1 MLITS
6 RYESTCSVCRRVI
19 AVGDRIWWE
28 NKQAS
33 HAACSEGGKVIAA
46 KVEASRSVREHGA
59 PLLLPVPPGLEY
71 LPFQKPAIALLL
83 EHLAKGRGALLADE
97 MGLGKQQPV
106 DTKVLT
112 PHGWKEI
119 GTLQVGMEVIGSNG
133 KPTRIKSVF
142 PQGVKPNYRVT
153 FSDGSSVE
161 AGREHLWRV
170 LYWRGGKYLAEMTLT
185 TEELRTR
192 PVKGKLSL
200 AKVELYIPMLSGP
213 VKFNEPDPGISLLDG
228 YTLGALIANGS
239 TVNGKSAVLTFCTD
253 DTDTIR
259 QRVNMGSMIVYG
271 GASRGTVLGA
281 IDPIRQLGLDVL
293 SKYKFI
299 PRCYQTAS
307 VQTRKDLLQ
316 GLMDGDG
323 SCTKTRNR
331 VVYHTT
337 SEKLAEDVVGL
348 VQGLGGIASIR
359 TYDRSEE
366 EKPVEYQVRV
376 RLPSW
381 VLPFST
387 PRKADQYN
395 PQGHAHPTRT
405 VKSVVYTRDVES
417 VCIAV
422 EAEDQLYV
430 TEQCIVTHNTVEA
443 IAVVSANTTLR
454 SVLVVCRASLRTN
467 WRREFERWCT
477 RCPSAFGEGVEI
489 EDSLTVGEHDPA
501 SAFHPDVTIVSYN
514 QLSTLPA
521 EVKWDLLIVDE
532 AHYIK
537 NPQSQR
543 SKDLFAVADRC
554 EKRLLLTGTPIPNT
568 PVELWPLLQLCAPQA
583 WDPPGLLYTK
593 LPDGRREAV
602 PVGAGK
608 GAGFFDFARK
618 YCGARKEWVSKT
630 QEVWKFDGSSNA
642 AELQEKLR
650 TTCMVRRLKKDVLKD
665 LPPKTRS
672 IVVLPRHP
680 SALKGKELAE
690 QMTRADTLEEA
701 LDLLSGES
709 VAFTEYSKERH
720 AIGLA
725 KVDIAV
731 SHIQAALEPRDKKV
745 VVFCHH
751 NDVAD
756 ALYGKLEHYNPAL
769 VTGLIEPKVRQRE
782 VDAFQGDRTCRLLIG
797 TFGAAGEGYTLTASS
812 HVVVVEEPLRPSDM
826 LQAEDRCHRIGQTE
840 ALLCEHLV
848 LDDSID
854 ALIAKLLVDKLTV
867 AEAAFDE
874 EAEYG
879 HADRP
884 LDERNVSYDRARE
897 EAYRSAGITRAEC
910 EEYLRKLKALAK
922 IPGGVF
928 NRFDRKISGSLA
940 AQRFLSPK
948 QGLLARRLVDKYGSK
963 LEGSSS

>member
-1 MLITS
+1 LLITS
-6 RYESTCSVCRRVI
+6 RYESTCSVCRRAI
-19 AVGDRIWWE
+19 AVGDRIWWQD
-28 NKQAS
+28 KKAS
-33 HAACSEGGKVIAA
+33 HAACSEGGRIVAA

-59 PLLLPVPPGLEY
+59 SLLLPVPPGLEY

-83 EHLAKGRGALLADE
+83 EYLAKGRGALLADE
-97 MGLGKQQPV
+97 MGLGK
-106 DTKVLT
+106 
-112 PHGWKEI
+112 
-119 GTLQVGMEVIGSNG
+119 
-133 KPTRIKSVF
+133 
-142 PQGVKPNYRVT
+142 
-153 FSDGSSVE
+153 
-161 AGREHLWRV
+161 
-170 LYWRGGKYLAEMTLT
+170 
-185 TEELRTR
+185 
-192 PVKGKLSL
+192 
-200 AKVELYIPMLSGP
+200 
-213 VKFNEPDPGISLLDG
+213 
-228 YTLGALIANGS
+228 
-239 TVNGKSAVLTFCTD
+239 
-253 DTDTIR
+253 
-259 QRVNMGSMIVYG
+259 
-271 GASRGTVLGA
+271 
-281 IDPIRQLGLDVL
+281 
-293 SKYKFI
+293 
-299 PRCYQTAS
+299 
-307 VQTRKDLLQ
+307 
-316 GLMDGDG
+316 
-323 SCTKTRNR
+323 
-331 VVYHTT
+331 
-337 SEKLAEDVVGL
+337 
-348 VQGLGGIASIR
+348 
-359 TYDRSEE
+359 
-366 EKPVEYQVRV
+366 
-376 RLPSW
+376 
-381 VLPFST
+381 
-387 PRKADQYN
+387 
-395 PQGHAHPTRT
+395 
-405 VKSVVYTRDVES
+405 
-417 VCIAV
+417 
-422 EAEDQLYV
+422 
-430 TEQCIVTHNTVEA
+430 TVEA
-443 IAVVSANTTLR
+443 IAVVSANTSLR

-489 EDSLTVGEHDPA
+489 EDTLTVTEHDPA

-514 QLSTLPA
+514 QLSTLPN
-521 EVKWDLLIVDE
+521 ETKWDLLIVDE

-543 SKDLFAVADRC
+543 SKDLFTVADRC
-554 EKRLLLTGTPIPNT
+554 DKRLLLTGTPIPNT
-568 PVELWPLLQLCAPQA
+568 PVELWPLLQLCAPQV

-608 GAGFFDFARK
+608 GAGFFDFAKK

-672 IVVLPRHP
+672 IVVLPRHAWMHT
-680 SALKGKELAE
+680 ALGAE
-690 QMTRADTLEEA
+690 IERAETLEEA

-731 SHIQAALEPRDKKV
+731 SHIQAALEPHDKKV

-769 VTGLIEPKVRQRE
+769 VTGLIEPTVRQRE

-826 LQAEDRCHRIGQTE
+826 LQAEDRCHRIGQTLP
-840 ALLCEHLV
+840 LLCEHLV
-848 LDDSID
+848 FDDSID

-867 AEAAFDE
+867 AEAAFDK
-874 EAEYG
+874 EAHYEG
-879 HADRP
+879 EDRP
-884 LDERNVSYDRARE
+884 FLERNVSYDRARE
-897 EAYRSAGITRAEC
+897 EAYASAGIAQAEC
-910 EEYLRKLKALAK
+910 EALLAKLKALAK

-928 NRFDRKISGSLA
+928 NRFDRKIGGSLA

-948 QGLLARRLVDKYGSK
+948 QGLLARRLVDKYGNK